1 MELVQSLPLSIK
13 FLLNGY
19 PRIEKQEY
27 QVYAQLLYKREKASI
42 SVKMISTP
50 EEWDFE
56 QAQYTANKQFNLVR
70 NKKLKEIREY
80 IISLFLEAQKSGLPI
95 SVQQI
100 KQSFK
105 GEDVVVSELLFTDYF
120 RDHIAEL
127 REKKSEYS
135 IGTIN
140 HYVKTQTHLHRFL
153 KLNGWTNLKLNEF
166 NKKLLERFE
175 HYLLTTP
182 NQQTGRAMNGNTST
196 TYIRKIKASINVAIR
211 KDLMQV
217 NPFQGF
223 KIKSFKQAN
232 KVFLTTED
240 LDLLKQHDLGGNL
253 SLQRVKDVFLFS
265 CYTGLRH
272 SDVVQLTESMI
283 SRDSD
288 GLLWISL
295 TQQKTKD
302 VVDIPMLDY
311 ASKIY
316 MKYED
321 YRKANNGAALPVLTN
336 QKVNAALKV
345 IANLVGI
352 KKNISF
358 HSGRHTF
365 ATVSL
370 ELGVDLKT
378 VSGLLGHTSIKST
391 EIYAKL
397 TRKKKGDAIKF
408 LNVLNNASDKA
419 IADKALLEPA
429 MSETF
434 S

>member
-1 MELVQSLPLSIK
+1 MELIQSIPLSIK
-13 FLLNGY
+13 FFLNGH
-19 PRIEKQEY
+19 PRLEKTDY
-27 QVYAQLLYKREKASI
+27 QVYTQLLYKREKATI
-42 SVKMISTP
+42 SVKMTSKV
-50 EEWDFE
+50 EEWDFDNG
-56 QAQYTANKQFNLVR
+56 QYIPNKQYNMTR
-70 NKKLKEIREY
+70 NKKLIEMRDY
-80 IISLFLEAQKSGLPI
+80 ILSLYFEAKKSGLPI

-100 KQSFK
+100 KRSFK
-105 GEDVVVSELLFTDYF
+105 GEDVVVDDLLFVDYF
-120 RDHIAEL
+120 NDHIAEL
-127 REKKSEYS
+127 REKGSEYS

-140 HYVKTQTHLHRFL
+140 HYVKTQTHLLRFL
-153 KLNGWTNLKLNEF
+153 KKYGYQNLTLGGF

-182 NQQTGRAMNGNTST
+182 NEQLGRAMNGNTST
-196 TYIRKIKASINVAIR
+196 TYIRKIKASIQVAIR
-211 KDLMQV
+211 KDILQT

-232 KVFLTTED
+232 KVFLTSED
-240 LDLLKQHDLGGNL
+240 LELLKQHDLGNNL

-272 SDVVQLTESMI
+272 SDVVQLNEKMI
-283 SRDSD
+283 SKDAD

-295 TQQKTKD
+295 IQQKTSD

-311 ASKIY
+311 AANIY
-316 MKYED
+316 LKYEE
-321 YRKANNGAALPVLTN
+321 YRKTSNGVALPVLSN
-336 QKVNAALKV
+336 QKINASLKV

-352 KKNISF
+352 NKNISF

-365 ATVSL
+365 ATISL
-370 ELGVDLKT
+370 EQGVDLKT

-408 LNVLNNASDKA
+408 LNVLNSASDKA
-419 IADKALLEPA
+419 NGEKNCLEPIIL
-429 MSETF
+429 SEF
-434 S
+434 

>member
-1 MELVQSLPLSIK
+1 MELIQSLPLSIK

-19 PRIEKQEY
+19 PRIEKQDY
-27 QVYAQLLYKREKASI
+27 QVYAQLIYKREKATISI
-42 SVKMISTP
+42 KMISTLD
-50 EEWDFE
+50 EWDLE
-56 QAQYTANKQFNLVR
+56 QGQYVANKQFNLVR

-80 IISLFLEAQKSGLPI
+80 ILSLFLDTKKSGLPV
-95 SVQQI
+95 SVQSI
-100 KQSFK
+100 KRSFK
-105 GEDVVVSELLFTDYF
+105 GEDVVVNELLFTDFF

-153 KLNGWTNLKLNEF
+153 KLNGWSNLKLTEF
-166 NKKLLERFE
+166 NKKILERFE
-175 HYLLTTP
+175 HYLLITP
-182 NQQTGRAMNGNTST
+182 NKQTGRAMNGNTST

-211 KDLMQV
+211 KDLLQT
-217 NPFQGF
+217 NPFLGF
-223 KIKSFKQAN
+223 KIKSFRQAN

-240 LDLLKQHDLGGNL
+240 LELLKQHDLGGNL
-253 SLQRVKDVFLFS
+253 SLQRVKDIFLFS
-265 CYTGLRH
+265 CHTGLRH
-272 SDVVQLTESMI
+272 SDVVQLNESMI

-295 TQQKTKD
+295 VQQKTGD
-302 VVDIPMLDY
+302 IVDIPMLDY

-321 YRKANNGAALPVLTN
+321 YRASNNGIALPVLTN

-345 IANLVGI
+345 IANLLGI
-352 KKNISF
+352 NKNISF

-378 VSGLLGHTSIKST
+378 VSGLLGHSSIKST

-408 LNVLNNASDKA
+408 LNLLNSASDKV
-419 IADKALLEPA
+419 IADKTDLPDNIRAI
-429 MSETF
+429 
-434 S
+434 